1 MQVYLPDDLHRAV
14 KERGLPASE
23 LLQDAIRAELN
34 RQDKISAL
42 NEYLEELK
50 AEVGEATS
58 EEDAWAEDIAH
69 KIAEHHAKS
78 KAKGYG
84 RRRTRFGGRH
94 ISHRPIPKVGAV
106 GFSCLGGGPVATG
119 RPVGCR
125 CRVHIGRPWSRRDD
139 KPASQG
145 LRR

>member
-1 MQVYLPDDLHRAV
+1 MRMPRMQVYLPDDLHRAV

-50 AEVGEATS
+50 AEVGEPTP
-58 EEDAWAEDIAH
+58 EEDAWAEDIAR

-84 RRRTRFGGRH
+84 RRRT
-94 ISHRPIPKVGAV
+94 
-106 GFSCLGGGPVATG
+106 
-119 RPVGCR
+119 
-125 CRVHIGRPWSRRDD
+125 
-139 KPASQG
+139 
-145 LRR
+145 